1 METCRIDRIGLAAQD
16 WLVPA
21 PEKIVVT
28 SAKQESEDG
37 REEGSWMSEHLP
49 AEEEETRTCL
59 PRIDEARIDE
69 TSECLTIGVPH
80 HRSLTADHRSTSPSE
95 CLNHRRAPPSE
106 CLNHRNTLTIGV
118 PHHRYAS
125 PSECLNHRSASTSE
139 YLNHRSASTSEF
151 DSRPSE
157 YLSQTIA
164 IGVPKPVRRT
174 MPTLDYHRYQSAST
188 IPSLSEFDRSLL
200 SEFDSK
206 LSECLSQTIAIGV
219 PQPVR
224 RTMPTLDYHR
234 YQNASTTSSL
244 SECLNHIVT
253 RVPQSYQSASI
264 MSPLSAYLNHIIAIG
279 VPQLRP
285 SQIHCCHKKGQHI
298 IQLQHGHYIDIEP
311 NSFRSGDD
319 WPD

>member
-28 SAKQESEDG
+28 SANQESEDG
-37 REEGSWMSEHLP
+37 REEGSRMSEHLP

-151 DSRPSE
+151 DSRP
-157 YLSQTIA
+157 
-164 IGVPKPVRRT
+164 
-174 MPTLDYHRYQSAST
+174 
-188 IPSLSEFDRSLL
+188 
-200 SEFDSK
+200 
-206 LSECLSQTIAIGV
+206 
-219 PQPVR
+219 QPVR